1 MSLLTEIPP
10 VTEPGRVGLFEC
22 TKCERL
28 GFITEH

>member
-1 MSLLTEIPP
+1 MSLLTAILL

-28 GFITEH
+28 SRKNA